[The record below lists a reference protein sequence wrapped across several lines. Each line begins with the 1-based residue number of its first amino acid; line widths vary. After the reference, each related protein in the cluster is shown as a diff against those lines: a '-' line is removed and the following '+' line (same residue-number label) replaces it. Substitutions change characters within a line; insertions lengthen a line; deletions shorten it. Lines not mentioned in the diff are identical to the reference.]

1 MINVQQDA
9 QMIKFITLIIKCHIN
24 VYLVVQ
30 VTILI
35 LKKTNMVQDNVWL
48 SVMLI
53 IKHNNV
59 DTYSKLVM
67 KLEMRI

>member
-9 QMIKFITLIIKCHIN
+9 LIIKFIILIIKCHIN
-24 VYLVVQ
+24 VYLIVQ
-30 VTILI
+30 VTMSI

-67 KLEMRI
+67 KLEMKI